1 MFVARVAQIA
11 MRVDAIAIVEIT
23 SGPAS
28 LQKRS
33 IRRILAFNTIQVS
46 AMPCFRTP
54 VSKTNLDALIRSPR

>member
-1 MFVARVAQIA
+1 MFMARVAQIA
-11 MRVDAIAIVEIT
+11 IRVDAIAIVEIT

-33 IRRILAFNTIQVS
+33 IRRILAFNTIHVS
-46 AMPCFRTP
+46 AMCFRTP